1 MRFTV
6 FIFLLGLVQACAS
19 NAPASGTQER
29 FTPQILDNGTKLF
42 RYEFSRGDKLRP
54 ILAYDQAGGFSDGRD
69 VYSAEE
75 LRRKNERHLRF
86 AVPRLLE
93 ENGYCREGF
102 YTLDTLI
109 GYGNASL
116 RGECK
121 EAATAEDRARFD
133 KPSEQSASKQP

>member
-1 MRFTV
+1 MRHSV
-6 FIFLLGLVQACAS
+6 LIVGLGLLLQACS
-19 NAPASGTQER
+19 STPPAAGITEQ
-29 FTPQILDNGTKLF
+29 FTPQILDNGTKMF

-54 ILAYDQAGGFSDGRD
+54 VFAYDQSGGFSDGRD

-75 LRRKNERHLRF
+75 LRKKNQRHLQF

-93 ENGYCREGF
+93 ENGYCREGY

-109 GYGNASL
+109 SYGNGSL

-121 EAATAEDRARFD
+121 EAATAEDRERFG
-133 KPSEQSASKQP
+133 KKQPTQ